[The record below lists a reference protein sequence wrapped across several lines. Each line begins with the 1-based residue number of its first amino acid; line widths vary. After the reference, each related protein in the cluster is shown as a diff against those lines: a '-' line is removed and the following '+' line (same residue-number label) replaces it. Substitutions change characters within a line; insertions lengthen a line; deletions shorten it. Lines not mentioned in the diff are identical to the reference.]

1 VTGTG
6 VVVGSAVPD
15 PAAALPAARVTVAPL
30 VVDPVACVGRAVVLV
45 AGSTTLAAVVGRAVA
60 GACVTC
66 GVSGVRAIVV

>member
-15 PAAALPAARVTVAPL
+15 PAAALPAARVPAVPL

-45 AGSTTLAAVVGRAVA
+45 AGSTAVVERAVV